1 MLLCSV
7 HDIDPGMVLGAS
19 VLHPRRPD
27 TELLRAGVALDAA
40 MIDRLRKFDVA
51 QVWVEHDATRDL
63 DLAVLPRLDQ
73 SQVAVYQQ
81 LKSDL
86 GKISSSTITTGQ
98 VQQYRQTITE
108 LVFQVTAGQKYA
120 RLGSVLAGAEGALFT
135 HSANVAYLSILAGL
149 ELEQYIIRERP
160 RMAPGNARD
169 LVALG
174 MGGML
179 HDIGKAFMPANDQ
192 HLHEVHQPSPEEW
205 SNEYRAHPVAGY
217 KLLHEARVPASAKHC
232 VLHHHQRFDGQGW
245 PQAKR
250 GGDETILAGNDIHIF
265 TRIVSAANVLDA
277 LLTDADG
284 AHRPPVAALRDFA
297 SETYEGWF
305 DPVVR
310 DCILRK
316 LPPFAI
322 GAMVHLSDGRRAV
335 VVSPNPSQPCRP
347 VVRDL
352 SPTTRTDS
360 ESSAVIDLNL
370 RRDLH
375 IVACA
380 GEPVEDL
387 LFEIPESDDAMAA
400 RIAAANAPEPDGRQ
414 EAQRLAG

>member
-40 MIDRLRKFDVA
+40 MIERLRKFEVT

-63 DLAVLPRLDQ
+63 DHAVLPRLDA
-73 SQVAVYQQ
+73 SQVVVYQQ
-81 LKSDL
+81 LKQDL
-86 GKISSSTITTGQ
+86 SRISGRTITTGQ
-98 VQQYRQTITE
+98 VQQYRQSITE
-108 LVFQVTAGQKYA
+108 LVFQVTAGQKFA
-120 RLGSVLAGAEGALFT
+120 RFGSALAGAEGHLFT
-135 HSANVAYLSILAGL
+135 HSANVAYLSILTGL

-160 RMAPGNARD
+160 RMAPGHARD
-169 LVALG
+169 LVGLG

-179 HDIGKAFMPANDQ
+179 HDIGKALMPAAEQ
-192 HLHEVHQPSPEEW
+192 HAHQTHSEPDAWPDG
-205 SNEYRAHPVAGY
+205 YRGHPIAGY
-217 KLLHEARVPASAKHC
+217 KLLQEARVPASAKHC

-245 PQAKR
+245 PRAMR
-250 GGDETILAGNDIHIF
+250 GGEETVLAGSDIHIF
-265 TRIVSAANVLDA
+265 TRIVSAANLLDA

-284 AHRPPVAALRDFA
+284 TARPPVAALRDF
-297 SETYEGWF
+297 SSSTYDGWF
-305 DPVVR
+305 DPIVR
-310 DCILRK
+310 ECLLRK
-316 LPPFAI
+316 IPPFAI
-322 GAMVHLSDGRRAV
+322 GALVHLSDGRRAV
-335 VVSPNPSQPCRP
+335 VVSPNPGQPCRP

-352 SPTTRTDS
+352 SSTTREGS
-360 ESSAVIDLNL
+360 ETSAVIDLNL

-387 LFEIPESDDAMAA
+387 LFELAEPDTTLAA
-400 RIAAANAPEPDGRQ
+400 RMSAASEER
-414 EAQRLAG
+414 RMAG

>member
-40 MIDRLRKFDVA
+40 MIERLRKFEVT

-63 DLAVLPRLDQ
+63 DHAVLPRLDA

-81 LKSDL
+81 LKQDL
-86 GKISSSTITTGQ
+86 SRVSNQTITTGQ

-108 LVFQVTAGQKYA
+108 LVFQVTAGQKFA
-120 RLGSVLAGAEGALFT
+120 RFGSALAGAEGPLFT

-149 ELEQYIIRERP
+149 ELEHYIIRERP
-160 RMAPGNARD
+160 RMAPGHARD

-179 HDIGKAFMPANDQ
+179 HDVGKALMPAAEQ
-192 HLHEVHQPSPEEW
+192 HLHQVHESPETWPE
-205 SNEYRAHPVAGY
+205 SYRAHPVAGY
-217 KLLHEARVPASAKHC
+217 KILGEARVPASAKHC

-245 PQAKR
+245 PRTKR
-250 GGDETILAGNDIHIF
+250 AGEEAILAGNDIHIF
-265 TRIVSAANVLDA
+265 TRIVAAANVLDA

-284 AHRPPVAALRDFA
+284 TARPAIAALRDFA
-297 SETYEGWF
+297 STAYDGWF
-305 DPVVR
+305 DPIVR
-310 DCILRK
+310 TCLLRK
-316 LPPFAI
+316 MPPFAI
-322 GAMVHLSDGRRAV
+322 SALVHLSDGRRAV
-335 VVSPNPSQPCRP
+335 VISPNPKQPCRP

-352 SPTTRTDS
+352 SSTTREGNET
-360 ESSAVIDLNL
+360 SAVIDLNL

-375 IVACA
+375 IIACA

-387 LFEIPESDDAMAA
+387 LFELPEQEPAVADHTAE
-400 RIAAANAPEPDGRQ
+400 ANTVR
-414 EAQRLAG
+414 RLAG